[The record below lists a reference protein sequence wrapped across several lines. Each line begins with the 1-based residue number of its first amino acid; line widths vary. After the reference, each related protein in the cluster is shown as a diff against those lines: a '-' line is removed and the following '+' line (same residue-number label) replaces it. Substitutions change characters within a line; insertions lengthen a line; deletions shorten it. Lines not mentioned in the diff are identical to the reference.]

1 MKLAFV
7 TARYGAEITSGPE
20 HACRLLAEQLS
31 LRHDV
36 DVLTTCAR
44 QDALWRNEY
53 PEGMDRMRGV
63 LVRRFNTSTRGHAG
77 LSASLT
83 ARRLAGG
90 AHARKDEEEWVA
102 QQGPESPGLVDYLR
116 RQHRAY
122 DAVAYF
128 SCRQA
133 TTIQGLAAAPERSVL
148 FPWLEVDPALRLM
161 AVRRTMASAS
171 VIGLMS
177 SAERPLLEA
186 YGGVSASDEDVI
198 GVGIQPPPQLS
209 YPRLQ
214 LDEPA
219 DEEEATEEQAAPP
232 SGDEWDKPHLTGQG
246 MTFRRRDRLDGRL
259 AVYAGITRPGHGC
272 PELLEY
278 FDAYAAGGGDASLV
292 LLGVRLMKVPAA
304 PYLRLAGVLPPRDR
318 MAAYEAADVTLAPD
332 GEDLT
337 AESVLESF
345 ATGTPV
351 LASAANTAAVDHC
364 RKSGGGLFY
373 ANREE
378 FAALLTR
385 LMQDDALRTK
395 LGENGRRYVRHHY
408 KWEAV
413 IGRMERLL
421 TRVRAR

>member
-7 TARYGAEITSGPE
+7 TARYGAELTTGPE
-20 HACRLLAEQLS
+20 HACRLLAEQMS

-44 QDALWRNEY
+44 QDGLWRNEY
-53 PEGMDRMRGV
+53 PEGVDRVRGV

-77 LSASLT
+77 LSASVT

-90 AHARKDEEEWVA
+90 AHTRKDEEDWVA

-116 RQHRAY
+116 RQHKSY

-133 TTIQGLAAAPERSVL
+133 TTIQGLAVAPDRSVL
-148 FPWLEVDPALRLM
+148 FPWLEVDPALRLN
-161 AVRRTMASAS
+161 AVRRTMTAAS

-177 SAERPLLEA
+177 SAERPLLHA
-186 YGGVSASDEDVI
+186 YAGLSASEEDVVGI
-198 GVGIQPPPQLS
+198 GIQPPPQLA

-214 LDEPA
+214 VDEPM
-219 DEEEATEEQAAPP
+219 DEEDAEEEQAPP
-232 SGDEWDKPHLTGQG
+232 ATGDEWDKPHLTGRG
-246 MTFRRRDRLDGRL
+246 MTFRRRHRLDGKL
-259 AVYAGITRPGHGC
+259 CVYAGVTAPGHGC
-272 PELLEY
+272 AELLEY
-278 FDAYAAGGGDASLV
+278 FHAYATGGGEGSLV
-292 LLGVRLMKVPAA
+292 LFGVRLMQVPPA

-318 MAAYEAADVTLAPD
+318 MAAYEAADVVFAPD
-332 GEDLT
+332 GEDVT

-345 ATGTPV
+345 AAGTPV
-351 LASAANTAAVDHC
+351 LAPATNAAAVDHC

-378 FAALLTR
+378 FAAGLTR
-385 LMQDDALRTK
+385 LLQDDALRAR
-395 LGENGRRYVRHHY
+395 LGENGRRYVRQYH

-421 TRVRAR
+421 TRVRTR